1 MNERDVNNVNN
12 VNILLVDDHPL
23 VRDGLRA
30 RLEAAP
36 RLRVVGEAGSGEEAL
51 TQAGALRPD
60 LVLMDVNMRG
70 GSGIDATARLTE
82 RYPGIAVLILSMH
95 DRPEYVT
102 QAIGAG
108 ARGYVLKD
116 APGKDIVLA
125 IDTVMGGGIYYSAA
139 LARQLAGPSTT
150 ASAATPA
157 GGLTAREQEILRHI
171 AEGESNKTIAR
182 ALDLSV
188 RTVETHRLNIKRKLG
203 IEGQAEL
210 IRFAVQRA
218 GMPDSP

>member
-1 MNERDVNNVNN
+1 MTDHEVK
-12 VNILLVDDHPL
+12 ILLVDDHPL

-36 RLRVVGEAGSGEEAL
+36 RLRVVGEAGSAQEAIE
-51 TQAGALRPD
+51 QAGACQPD

-70 GSGIDATARLTE
+70 GTGNSSGIEATARLTR

-95 DRPEYVT
+95 DKPEYVT
-102 QAIGAG
+102 QAMQAG

-139 LARQLAGPSTT
+139 LARQLAGPL
-150 ASAATPA
+150 APDNQ
-157 GGLTAREQEILRHI
+157 LTLREQEVLKHI
-171 AEGESNKTIAR
+171 AGGQSNKQIAR

-218 GMPDSP
+218 GHDQYA

>member
-1 MNERDVNNVNN
+1 MNEGANV
-12 VNILLVDDHPL
+12 VRILLVDDHPL

-30 RLEAAP
+30 RLESAP
-36 RLRVVGEAGSGEEAL
+36 HLAVVGEAGSGQEAL
-51 TQAGALRPD
+51 QQAGELQPD

-70 GSGIDATARLTE
+70 GSGIEATTQLTT
-82 RYPGIAVLILSMH
+82 RHPGIAVLMLSMH
-95 DRPEYVT
+95 DKPEYVS
-102 QAIGAG
+102 QAMQAG

-139 LARQLAGPSTT
+139 LARQLASPMALPSDQ
-150 ASAATPA
+150 
-157 GGLTAREQEILRHI
+157 LTVREHEVLKHI
-171 AEGESNKTIAR
+171 AAGQSNKQIAR
-182 ALDLSV
+182 DLDLSV

-218 GMPDSP
+218 GGN

>member
-1 MNERDVNNVNN
+1 MSETSEIR
-12 VNILLVDDHPL
+12 ILLVDDHPL

-36 RLRVVGEAGSGEEAL
+36 RLRVVGEAGSGQEAIE
-51 TQAGALRPD
+51 QAGACRPD
-60 LVLMDVNMRG
+60 LVLMDVNMKG
-70 GSGIDATARLTE
+70 GSGIEATARLLQH
-82 RYPGIAVLILSMH
+82 YPGVAVLVLSMH
-95 DRPEYVT
+95 DKPEYVT
-102 QAIGAG
+102 QAIQAG

-139 LARQLAGPSTT
+139 LARQLASPA
-150 ASAATPA
+150 ASSDV
-157 GGLTAREQEILRHI
+157 LTAREQEVLKHI
-171 AEGESNKTIAR
+171 AGGQSNKQIAR

-218 GMPDSP
+218 ENHSYV

>member
-1 MNERDVNNVNN
+1 VEQELKVVR
-12 VNILLVDDHPL
+12 ILLVDDHPL

-30 RLEAAP
+30 RLESSSH
-36 RLRVVGEAGSGEEAL
+36 LHVVAEAGCGREAL
-51 TQAGALRPD
+51 AQVNEYQPD

-70 GSGIDATARLTE
+70 GSGIEATAELTKLH
-82 RYPGIAVLILSMH
+82 PGIAVLMLSMH
-95 DRPEYVT
+95 DKPEYVS
-102 QAIGAG
+102 QAMAAG

-125 IDTVMGGGIYYSAA
+125 IETVMGGGIYYSAA
-139 LARQLAGPSTT
+139 LARQLANPSTP
-150 ASAATPA
+150 SDQ
-157 GGLTAREQEILRHI
+157 LTAREHEVLKHI
-171 AEGESNKTIAR
+171 AAGQSNKQIAR
-182 ALDLSV
+182 ELDLSV

-218 GMPDSP
+218 GGD

>member
-1 MNERDVNNVNN
+1 MTEEGQEVR
-12 VNILLVDDHPL
+12 ILLVDDHPL

-36 RLRVVGEAGSGEEAL
+36 RLRVVGEAGSGQEAL
-51 TQAGALRPD
+51 DQAGACRPD
-60 LVLMDVNMRG
+60 LVLMDVNMKG
-70 GSGIDATARLTE
+70 GSGIEATARLTACF
-82 RYPGIAVLILSMH
+82 PGIAVLILSMH
-95 DRPEYVT
+95 DKPEYVT
-102 QAIGAG
+102 QAMAAG

-139 LARQLAGPSTT
+139 LARQLAGP
-150 ASAATPA
+150 AAPD
-157 GGLTAREQEILRHI
+157 GLLTLREQEVLEHI
-171 AEGESNKTIAR
+171 AAGQSNKQIAR
-182 ALDLSV
+182 ALALSV

-210 IRFAVQRA
+210 IRFAVQHSESRVYA
-218 GMPDSP
+218 